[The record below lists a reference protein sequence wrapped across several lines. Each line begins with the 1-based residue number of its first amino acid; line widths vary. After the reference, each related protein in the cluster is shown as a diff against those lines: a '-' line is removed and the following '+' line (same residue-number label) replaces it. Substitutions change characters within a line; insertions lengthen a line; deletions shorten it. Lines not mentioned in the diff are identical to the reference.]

1 MGLTV
6 LHRFKNSGFLRVII
20 FAMMIV
26 GVVSIVKLQLEYNS
40 LQVRRDALLA
50 EIQNTGERME
60 MLQSSLDMP
69 FNDEY
74 IIKIAREKLNLR
86 LPEEIVYYNN
96 LIP

>member
-1 MGLTV
+1 M
-6 LHRFKNSGFLRVII
+6 II

-40 LQVRRDALLA
+40 LKVRRDALLA
-50 EIQNTGERME
+50 EIQNTGERIE
-60 MLQSSLDMP
+60 MLQSSLDTP
-69 FNDEY
+69 FDGDY

-96 LIP
+96 LMP

>member
-1 MGLTV
+1 
-6 LHRFKNSGFLRVII
+6 
-20 FAMMIV
+20 MMIV

-60 MLQSSLDMP
+60 LLQSSLDMP
-69 FNDEY
+69 FDDEY

>member
-1 MGLTV
+1 M
-6 LHRFKNSGFLRVII
+6 HRWKNSGFFRVMI

-40 LQVRRDALLA
+40 LHVRRDALIT
-50 EIQNTGERME
+50 ENENTGERIE

-69 FNDEY
+69 FDDEY

>member
-1 MGLTV
+1 M
-6 LHRFKNSGFLRVII
+6 HRWKNSGFFRVMI

-40 LQVRRDALLA
+40 LKVRRDALIT
-50 EIQNTGERME
+50 EIENTGERIE

-69 FNDEY
+69 FDDEY

>member
-1 MGLTV
+1 M
-6 LHRFKNSGFLRVII
+6 HRWKNSGFFRVMI

-40 LQVRRDALLA
+40 LKVRRDALIM
-50 EIQNTGERME
+50 EIENTGERIE

-69 FNDEY
+69 FDDEY

>member
-1 MGLTV
+1 M
-6 LHRFKNSGFLRVII
+6 HRWKNSGFFRVMI

>member
-1 MGLTV
+1 M
-6 LHRFKNSGFLRVII
+6 I

-40 LQVRRDALLA
+40 LKVRRDALIT
-50 EIQNTGERME
+50 EIENTGERIE

-69 FNDEY
+69 FDDEY

>member
-1 MGLTV
+1 M
-6 LHRFKNSGFLRVII
+6 HRFRNNGFFRVII
-20 FAMMIV
+20 FAMMII

-40 LQVRRDALLA
+40 LKTRRDALVV
-50 EIQNTGERME
+50 EIQDTYERIEQLQTSLNT
-60 MLQSSLDMP
+60 P
-69 FNDEY
+69 FDEEY

>member
-1 MGLTV
+1 
-6 LHRFKNSGFLRVII
+6 
-20 FAMMIV
+20 MIV
-26 GVVSIVKLQLEYNS
+26 GVVSIVKLQLEFNS

-69 FNDEY
+69 FDDEY

>member
-1 MGLTV
+1 M
-6 LHRFKNSGFLRVII
+6 HRFKNSGFLRVII

-40 LQVRRDALLA
+40 LQVHRDALLA

-60 MLQSSLDMP
+60 LLQSSLDMP
-69 FNDEY
+69 FDDEY

>member
-1 MGLTV
+1 M
-6 LHRFKNSGFLRVII
+6 HRFKNSGFLRVII

-50 EIQNTGERME
+50 EIQNTGERIE

-69 FNDEY
+69 FDDEY

>member
-1 MGLTV
+1 
-6 LHRFKNSGFLRVII
+6 
-20 FAMMIV
+20 MIV

>member
-1 MGLTV
+1 M
-6 LHRFKNSGFLRVII
+6 HRWKNSGFFRVMI

-26 GVVSIVKLQLEYNS
+26 GVVSIVRLQLEYNS
-40 LQVRRDALLA
+40 LKVRRDALIT
-50 EIQNTGERME
+50 EIENTGERIE

-69 FNDEY
+69 FDDEY

>member
-1 MGLTV
+1 MY
-6 LHRFKNSGFLRVII
+6 RWKNSGFFRVMI

-40 LQVRRDALLA
+40 LKVRRDALIT
-50 EIQNTGERME
+50 EIENTGERIE

-69 FNDEY
+69 FDDEY

>member
-1 MGLTV
+1 
-6 LHRFKNSGFLRVII
+6 
-20 FAMMIV
+20 MMIV

-40 LQVRRDALLA
+40 LKVRRDALLA
-50 EIQNTGERME
+50 EIQNTGERIE
-60 MLQSSLDMP
+60 MLQSSLDTP
-69 FNDEY
+69 FDDDY

>member
-1 MGLTV
+1 M
-6 LHRFKNSGFLRVII
+6 RRWKNSGFFRVMI

-40 LQVRRDALLA
+40 LKVRRDALIT
-50 EIQNTGERME
+50 EIENTGERIE

-69 FNDEY
+69 FDDEY

>member
-1 MGLTV
+1 
-6 LHRFKNSGFLRVII
+6 
-20 FAMMIV
+20 MIV

-60 MLQSSLDMP
+60 LLQSSLDMP
-69 FNDEY
+69 FDDEY

>member
-1 MGLTV
+1 M
-6 LHRFKNSGFLRVII
+6 HRLKNSGFFRMIV

-40 LQVRRDALLA
+40 LKVRRDALIT
-50 EIQNTGERME
+50 EIENTGERIE

-69 FNDEY
+69 FDDEY

>member
-1 MGLTV
+1 
-6 LHRFKNSGFLRVII
+6 LHRWKNSGFFRVMI

-40 LQVRRDALLA
+40 LKVRRDALIT
-50 EIQNTGERME
+50 EIENTGERIE

-69 FNDEY
+69 FDDEY

>member
-1 MGLTV
+1 MQNW
-6 LHRFKNSGFLRVII
+6 KNSGFFRVLIFTFMII
-20 FAMMIV
+20 

-40 LQVRRDALLA
+40 LKVRRDALIT
-50 EIQNTGERME
+50 EIENTGERIE

-69 FNDEY
+69 FDDEY

>member
-1 MGLTV
+1 M
-6 LHRFKNSGFLRVII
+6 
-20 FAMMIV
+20 
-26 GVVSIVKLQLEYNS
+26 KLQLEYNS

>member
-1 MGLTV
+1 M
-6 LHRFKNSGFLRVII
+6 HRWKNSGFFRVII

-40 LQVRRDALLA
+40 LQVRRDASLA